1 MALSKLAVEP
11 LYIATASYCKE
22 NSLVF
27 WQKTGRPPQLPLAAV
42 LTVFIQF
49 TLSRRKDFKAF
60 YCGCDGE
67 LLREIF
73 PKMTSYSALLRRLAP
88 IGKILTKFLQIIAG
102 TGFYIVDS
110 ASFLSNCPFF
120 LAWLR

>member
-1 MALSKLAVEP
+1 MVFSKLAIKS
-11 LYIATASYCKE
+11 LYIAISSYCKE
-22 NSLVF
+22 NSLIF
-27 WQKTGRPPQLPLAAV
+27 LQKTGRPPQLPLAAV

-73 PKMTSYSALLRRLAP
+73 PKMTSCSGGLSR
-88 IGKILTKFLQIIAG
+88 KI
-102 TGFYIVDS
+102 S
-110 ASFLSNCPFF
+110 ASSFG
-120 LAWLR
+120 